1 MKNKFFFIVLLF
13 FSDALL
19 AQVLNPL
26 LQKRFEYWMERNQTE
41 NIDLTQ
47 IQEIWEYHLENP
59 LNLNTVQKEDLTTL
73 DLLSDIQINDLMEHR
88 IKFGPLL
95 TLFELQTLA
104 TWDTSF
110 IQLILP
116 FVTLDERSD
125 NPPLTFYEL
134 THKGKIEA
142 ITRFQHPVENNW
154 NTFINKSNNS
164 SSSYI

>member
-1 MKNKFFFIVLLF
+1 MKNKFFVSVLLF
-13 FSDALL
+13 ISNALL
-19 AQVLNPL
+19 AQVSNPL

-47 IQEIWEYHLENP
+47 IQEVWEYHLENP
-59 LNLNTVQKEDLTTL
+59 LNLNTVQKEDLTSL

-142 ITRFQHPVENNW
+142 ITRFQHPVEKNW
-154 NTFINKSNNS
+154 STSFCI
-164 SSSYI
+164 